1 MLKVSLGGTWQT
13 RILAAIILLPF
24 LPVQVQAQTVERIGI
39 PLFEV
44 SDLTHGPDDVRHGVI
59 AVSGILR
66 CSGPSTCW
74 FEHPTNSA
82 RHVEVDVSQISSRE
96 RQHFHGCIAS
106 PCGELLVGFVDLAKR
121 GIRFRML
128 R

>member
-1 MLKVSLGGTWQT
+1 MLKALLAAIWQMKV
-13 RILAAIILLPF
+13 LAAIILLPF
-24 LPVQVQAQTVERIGI
+24 LPVQVQAQTVGKIGI

-44 SDLTHGPDDVRHGVI
+44 PDLIHGPDGARHGVI

-66 CSGPSTCW
+66 CSGPSICW
-74 FEHPTNSA
+74 FEHPRNSA

-106 PCGELLVGFVDLAKR
+106 PCGELLVGLVDVAKR
-121 GIRFRML
+121 GIRFQML